1 MNEHNNSG
9 QLTFDL
15 GHNTSFKEADFIVT
29 EANRLAFDHIKS
41 YPAWPGPLTL
51 ITGPKKSGKT
61 HLANIW
67 ATCAQ
72 AVSPSMGDIGK
83 ITAQGGVRAL
93 VLDDVDQ
100 GHFEETALFNLLNQS
115 MRDGRPI
122 LMTARLPVHA
132 WPFVTDDVK
141 SRARLAAHFGVL
153 AADDL
158 QLCQMFAKLF
168 SDRQIVVD
176 PKTITYLVSRMERS
190 PAEVFALVDLLDKLA
205 LTRGKPISLKMASHA
220 LEIRLAEVETKP
232 ES

>member
-1 MNEHNNSG
+1 MIERENSG

-15 GHNTSFKEADFIVT
+15 GHNNSLKEDDFIVT
-29 EANRLAFDHIKS
+29 EANRLAFGHIKS

-51 ITGPKKSGKT
+51 ITGPEKSGKT
-61 HLANIW
+61 HLAHIW
-67 ATCAQ
+67 AKLAH
-72 AVSPSMGDIGK
+72 AVSPRVDDIVT
-83 ITAQGGVRAL
+83 ITAQGGEQTL
-93 VLDDVDQ
+93 MLDDVDQ
-100 GHFEETALFNLLNQS
+100 GRFDETALFNLLNQS
-115 MRDGRPI
+115 MREGRAI
-122 LMTARLPVHA
+122 LMTATLPVHA

-141 SRARLAAHFGVL
+141 SRARLAAHFNVL

-205 LTRGKPISLKMASHA
+205 LTRGKPISLKMAAQA
-220 LEIRLAEVETKP
+220 LEIRLAEGKN
-232 ES
+232 

>member
-1 MNEHNNSG
+1 MSEHNNSG

-15 GHNTSFKEADFIVT
+15 GHNTSLTEADFIVT
-29 EANRLAFDHIKS
+29 DANRLVFDHIKS

-67 ATCAQ
+67 ATHAH
-72 AVSPSMGDIGK
+72 AISPSMGDIAE
-83 ITAQGGVRAL
+83 ITAQGGDQAL
-93 VLDDVDQ
+93 MLDDLDL
-100 GHFEETALFNLLNQS
+100 GRFDETALFNLLNQS
-115 MRDGRPI
+115 MRDGRAI
-122 LMTARLPVHA
+122 LMTAQLPVHA
-132 WPFVTDDVK
+132 WPFITDDVK

-176 PKTITYLVSRMERS
+176 PKTITYLVARMERS
-190 PAEVFALVDLLDKLA
+190 PAEVVTLVELLDKLA
-205 LTRGKPISLKMASHA
+205 LTQGKPISLKMAAQA
-220 LEIRLAEVETKP
+220 LEIRLAEMKN
-232 ES
+232 